1 MSSDLT
7 SAITTIQNL
16 CSEITEDAIKDCTRL
31 SKYKPSS
38 NRPIL
43 VKLVRSHDASS
54 ILANRYKIPARSSY
68 TIKPLMTAEERANE
82 LKLLRER
89 RTLIDSGIERRNI
102 KLKQNAIYVNG
113 KKYGYATPTGFQRCT
128 QMPINSSSA
137 ETTSQ
142 DNVEQAQN
150 QQVQQANEQLAN
162 ANCENSDHSLQ
173 ILNNPIN
180 IHNDQTNNRKIV
192 H

>member
-1 MSSDLT
+1 
-7 SAITTIQNL
+7 
-16 CSEITEDAIKDCTRL
+16 
-31 SKYKPSS
+31 
-38 NRPIL
+38 
-43 VKLVRSHDASS
+43 
-54 ILANRYKIPARSSY
+54 
-68 TIKPLMTAEERANE
+68 MTAEERANE

-128 QMPINSSSA
+128 QMPTNSSSA

-173 ILNNPIN
+173 NSQQPNQHTQRPNEQSENCTLNSDTSLQSSQHLSSN
-180 IHNDQTNNRKIV
+180 
-192 H
+192 